1 MVDLPPAFVRAVN
14 EGRYRDA
21 ATDPDL
27 QARGGDDPLARPL
40 LILAAA
46 HATALAGKRDGAALT
61 FGHAIHLLEHEPL
74 DPYAALLIE
83 HARACL
89 GALHGRTALPRLPVS
104 FG

>member
-1 MVDLPPAFVRAVN
+1 MAELPSAFVRAIN

-27 QARGGDDPLARPL
+27 QARGGGDPVARPL

-46 HATALAGKRDGAALT
+46 HATAASGQRDGAALT
-61 FGHAIHLLEHEPL
+61 FGHAIHLLEHAPL
-74 DPYAALLIE
+74 DPYAALLID

-89 GALHGRTALPRLPVS
+89 DALHGRTALPPLPVS
-104 FG
+104 FR